1 MKERIVINNNQ
12 HLPRASYYV
21 AKDGHYDV
29 GAVNYATPETIL
41 NENRIVAVKE
51 QVPENFAD
59 LLTLCKNLKEKLNK
73 EIWEITIEDDFI
85 YVRKKWETKEI
96 CFTSVGN
103 MVSNNGWDLLMT
115 NLTPARQ
122 WDIIKNLVGEE

>member
-1 MKERIVINNNQ
+1 MKERVVLEKHELYKLLDCLPMQMVTDEDLKKERKIVLFGKEYKIEK
-12 HLPRASYYV
+12 V
-21 AKDGHYDV
+21 
-29 GAVNYATPETIL
+29 PETW
-41 NENRIVAVKE
+41 E
-51 QVPENFAD
+51 D
-59 LLTLCKNLKEKLNK
+59 LKDLCKGIKEKLNK
-73 EIWEITIEDDFI
+73 EIWKIKIEDEFI

-122 WDIIKNLVGEE
+122 WQIIKNLVGEK

>member
-1 MKERIVINNNQ
+1 MKERIVIDNNQ
-12 HLPRASYYV
+12 HLPRVSYYV
-21 AKDGHYDV
+21 TKDGHYDV
-29 GAVNYATPETIL
+29 GTVNYALPETIL

-122 WDIIKNLVGEE
+122 WNIIKNLVGEE